1 VLNDMMKVKGHI
13 AEMAR
18 CLEDPDPRVA
28 SVARLLFHELSRKH
42 GNPIYNLLPDL
53 LSRLSGDAALAPD
66 AFQRIMTRLL
76 GFIDKDRQ
84 TESLADKFT
93 NRFAEAALA
102 STPKPARD
110 VAFCLSQLALSDKA
124 FRKFMEQWKLYE
136 PALYDKEVYS
146 ALCGVVAKAKK
157 SYGGKSKSAEGGD
170 AARVQ
175 VEEFEAK
182 MHAAHVERYES
193 WRTQRRAEGHVFDD
207 DYEERL
213 KAAERE
219 AEAEAAAAAEGE
231 AEDGE
236 DEHPLG
242 PLKAREEEADEADED
257 ADEDVDE
264 EDADEDADEEEEEND
279 ENDPAPSPAPV
290 KKTSRRAAPKAKK
303 ADAVKAEEAPARSS
317 RRALR
322 ANR

>member
-1 VLNDMMKVKGHI
+1 M
-13 AEMAR
+13 
-18 CLEDPDPRVA
+18 
-28 SVARLLFHELSRKH
+28 
-42 GNPIYNLLPDL
+42 
-53 LSRLSGDAALAPD
+53 
-66 AFQRIMTRLL
+66 
-76 GFIDKDRQ
+76 
-84 TESLADKFT
+84 
-93 NRFAEAALA
+93 
-102 STPKPARD
+102 
-110 VAFCLSQLALSDKA
+110 
-124 FRKFMEQWKLYE
+124 
-136 PALYDKEVYS
+136 YS

-157 SYGGKSKSAEGGD
+157 SYGGKSKSADGGA
-170 AARVQ
+170 AARLQ

-219 AEAEAAAAAEGE
+219 AEAAAERE
-231 AEDGE
+231 AEEEEEDDD

-242 PLKAREEEADEADED
+242 PLDGGKKAREEEAD
-257 ADEDVDE
+257 
-264 EDADEDADEEEEEND
+264 EDADEDADEEEEEEEEND
-279 ENDPAPSPAPV
+279 ENDPEPSPAPV

-303 ADAVKAEEAPARSS
+303 ADAVKVEEAPARSS

>member
-1 VLNDMMKVKGHI
+1 
-13 AEMAR
+13 
-18 CLEDPDPRVA
+18 
-28 SVARLLFHELSRKH
+28 
-42 GNPIYNLLPDL
+42 
-53 LSRLSGDAALAPD
+53 
-66 AFQRIMTRLL
+66 
-76 GFIDKDRQ
+76 
-84 TESLADKFT
+84 
-93 NRFAEAALA
+93 
-102 STPKPARD
+102 
-110 VAFCLSQLALSDKA
+110 
-124 FRKFMEQWKLYE
+124 MEQWKLYE

-257 ADEDVDE
+257 ADEDDRRGCRRGGGGE
-264 EDADEDADEEEEEND
+264 RRERSGALPGAGQENV
-279 ENDPAPSPAPV
+279 S
-290 KKTSRRAAPKAKK
+290 TRRAKG
-303 ADAVKAEEAPARSS
+303 EEG
-317 RRALR
+317 
-322 ANR
+322 